1 MKILENFAIVLIG
14 FSYSFLVYNK
24 IAFGIALSL
33 GILLLIIT
41 NLRTLIYQVK
51 KNFEQIKKLDLAVI
65 TLMFVSFSIS
75 CFLSIKSERS
85 IAVLIYLILF
95 IIFSISIFAILKE
108 KNEILRSIL
117 KLFTISIF
125 LNLLAILIYNIS
137 SYNGGEL
144 IKFKGIMN
152 VISLLTIMNFYFYKS
167 KLNYLSLTLLLPNI
181 FFTGSSASILGTI
194 SGIVTCFIFFI
205 LRNIIKNISI
215 KLSFSIIFIFLIT
228 PLLIIFS
235 KQLPQKF
242 DRISIDNFQHS
253 IPLQIVDIH
262 RQFIWGFSI
271 GKIKNKFLF
280 GYGPDTSNF
289 IEGSQQEIGLK
300 NNDYNTGDMNFIP
313 SHPHNFVVELMLE
326 TGVIGSAL
334 FMLFIIMINIRVLK
348 LCNSI
353 ESKIFLIFLNA
364 YFWGSSLV
372 NFSFWLGWWQGSYY
386 LLLGLLASKE
396 GRDRSKI

>member
-1 MKILENFAIVLIG
+1 MKILENFAIVFIG

-24 IAFGIALSL
+24 IAFGIALGL
-33 GILLLIIT
+33 GILLLMIT
-41 NLRTLIYQVK
+41 NLSTLTYQVK
-51 KNFEQIKKLDLAVI
+51 KIFEQIKKLDLAVI
-65 TLMFVSFSIS
+65 TLMIVSFSIS

-85 IAVLIYLILF
+85 FAVLIYLILF
-95 IIFSISIFAILKE
+95 IIFSIFVYTILKE
-108 KNEILRSIL
+108 KDEVLRSIL
-117 KLFTISIF
+117 KFFTISIF

-137 SYNGGEL
+137 SYDGGEL
-144 IKFKGIMN
+144 IKFKGTMN
-152 VISLLTIMNFYFYKS
+152 IITLLTIMNFYFYKS
-167 KLNYLSLTLLLPNI
+167 KLNYLSLILLLPNI
-181 FFTGSSASILGTI
+181 FFTGSSASILGVI
-194 SGIVTCFIFFI
+194 SGIFICFIFFI
-205 LRNIIKNISI
+205 LRKFLKNISI
-215 KLSFSIIFIFLIT
+215 NLSVSIIFIVLIT

-271 GKIKNKFLF
+271 EKIKNKFLF

-313 SHPHNFVVELMLE
+313 SHPHNFIVELILE
-326 TGVIGSAL
+326 TGTIGSAL

-386 LLLGLLASKE
+386 LLLSLVASKAE
-396 GRDRSKI
+396 QDSSKV